1 MAHAVDSEYDVDRT
15 DSVPESARV
24 RHFDELDDSVQDY
37 LVHVTEGK
45 SPQDP
50 NNLSGLS
57 EGDVVVFTD
66 YYHIQ

>member
-1 MAHAVDSEYDVDRT
+1 MAHAVDSEYDVNRT